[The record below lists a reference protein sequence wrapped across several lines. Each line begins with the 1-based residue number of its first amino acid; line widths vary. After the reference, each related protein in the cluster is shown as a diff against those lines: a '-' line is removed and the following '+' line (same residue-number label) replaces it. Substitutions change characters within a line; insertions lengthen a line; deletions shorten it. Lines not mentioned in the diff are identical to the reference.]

1 VYDNKYHILGEI
13 VRDTTISLLCTSDDR
28 NTLPFLVSCNFRI
41 GYVITVMLLYATN
54 EEIFEGRRVHI
65 KGWI

>member
-1 VYDNKYHILGEI
+1 MYDNKYHILGEI

-41 GYVITVMLLYATN
+41 GYAITVMLLYATN
-54 EEIFEGRRVHI
+54 E
-65 KGWI
+65 